1 MNLPQPIETYFN
13 ADSRNDA
20 DAMLQ
25 AFGTDAVVRDEGKT
39 HRGCQA
45 IEAWWRAA
53 KAQYQ
58 HVAEPLECTKEREEY
73 RVRAR
78 VTGNFPGSPAVL
90 TFAFRL
96 EHNWIAR
103 LEITA

>member
-20 DAMLQ
+20 EAVLQ
-25 AFGTDAVVRDEGKT
+25 VFLTDAIVKDEGKT
-39 HRGCQA
+39 HRGCQE

-58 HVAEPLECTKEREEY
+58 PVAKPLDCTNEHDEY
-73 RVRAR
+73 RVRAQ

-96 EHNWIAR
+96 EHNWITR